1 MDLISLFTNA
11 LTGFGLFLMV
21 VLLIAM
27 GLLHRKKALTSDS
40 RAIFLL
46 MFIIVA
52 LFVVITYVG

>member
-1 MDLISLFTNA
+1 MDILSLFTNA

-27 GLLHRKKALTSDS
+27 ALLHRKKALTSDS
-40 RAIFLL
+40 RAIFLV
-46 MFIIVA
+46 MFIIVT